1 MDAKCEI
8 CVPKPVRKVTY
19 LDLES
24 TSEEEFNDS
33 FTDFLKNG
41 ISSINQKLILGGK
54 PTYEIGVS
62 QPMIMEACLRRRAT
76 CGAETR
82 YS

>member
-1 MDAKCEI
+1 MDCEI
-8 CVPKPVRKVTY
+8 CVPKPVKKVTY

-33 FTDFLKNG
+33 FTNFLKISAKHG
-41 ISSINQKLILGGK
+41 ISNINQNLIL
-54 PTYEIGVS
+54 
-62 QPMIMEACLRRRAT
+62 EACLKRRAT
-76 CGAETR
+76 CGAEVR